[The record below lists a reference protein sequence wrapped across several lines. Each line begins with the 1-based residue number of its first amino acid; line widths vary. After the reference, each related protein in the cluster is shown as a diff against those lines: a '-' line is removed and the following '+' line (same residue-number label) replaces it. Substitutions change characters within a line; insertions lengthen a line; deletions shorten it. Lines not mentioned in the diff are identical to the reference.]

1 MLHRLLLF
9 HALLMAGTAASTT
22 KAARAVRRQDGPVDP
37 GTAPDCTFFDT
48 AYDKS
53 YNCQYFEE
61 SWGISHADFVAWN
74 PSVKDDC
81 SGIKVGNSYCIE
93 VNNGE
98 PRPTT
103 TSASSTVQPTPTEKP
118 KPSPT
123 QDGLIDTCNKFYF
136 AVKSDTCNKIVKAH
150 GNVFTFADF
159 LKWNPAVG
167 DDCSGLWAETYYCVG
182 VPGTPTAPPTTTP
195 PTPTGDPKPSPT
207 QDGLIDTCTKFYFAV
222 AGDTCDKI
230 VKAHGTFTFADF
242 VNWNPA
248 VGEDCSG
255 LWAKTY
261 YCVGV
266 PGTPTARPTTT
277 KPPQTTTTKPGGP
290 SPTQDGIVANCQ
302 RYYKA
307 VSGDT
312 CQKIVDKY
320 GAFSLAQFRSWN
332 PAVGADCSGL
342 WLGYYYCIGVPGT
355 PTSPTA
361 KPTATCN
368 PTAPTPT
375 QPVAICGCKK
385 WHKVS
390 SGDYCDAIIKKY
402 GITKANF
409 NKWNPNVGNDCSSLW
424 LGYHVCVGV

>member
-1 MLHRLLLF
+1 MQHRLLLF
-9 HALLMAGTAASTT
+9 HSLLVAGTAASTT
-22 KAARAVRRQDGPVDP
+22 KAAQAVRRQDGPVDP

-48 AYDKS
+48 AYDES
-53 YNCQYFEE
+53 YDCQYFEK
-61 SWGISHADFVAWN
+61 SWGISHADFVD
-74 PSVKDDC
+74 VKDDY

-93 VNNGE
+93 VNYGE

-103 TSASSTVQPTPTEKP
+103 TSAISTVQPTPTEKP

-123 QDGLIDTCNKFYF
+123 QGGLIDTCNKFYF
-136 AVKSDTCNKIVKAH
+136 A
-150 GNVFTFADF
+150 
-159 LKWNPAVG
+159 WNPAVG
-167 DDCSGLWAETYYCVG
+167 DDCSGLWAETYYCVA
-182 VPGTPTAPPTTTP
+182 VPGSPTAPPTTTP
-195 PTPTGDPKPSPT
+195 PSPTGDLKPSPT
-207 QDGLIDTCTKFYFAV
+207 QEGLIDTCTKFYLAV

-230 VKAHGTFTFADF
+230 VKAHGTFTFVDF
-242 VNWNPA
+242 LKWNPA

-266 PGTPTARPTTT
+266 PETPTARPTTT
-277 KPPQTTTTKPGGP
+277 KPPPTTTRKPGGP
-290 SPTQDGIVANCQ
+290 SPTQDRIVANCQ
-302 RYYKA
+302 RYYNA

-312 CQKIVDKY
+312 WQKIVDKY

-332 PAVGADCSGL
+332 PAVGADC
-342 WLGYYYCIGVPGT
+342 VPGT

-385 WHKVS
+385 WHKVA
-390 SGDYCDAIIKKY
+390 SGDNCDAIIKKY
-402 GITKANF
+402 AITKVNF
-409 NKWNPNVGNDCSSLW
+409 NRWNPNVGTDCSSL
-424 LGYHVCVGV
+424 